1 MTEGGAGTLAGRGLR
16 LALVTSSYNY
26 IADGVALTLNRLV
39 AYLQRH
45 GAEVLVAAPVGRR
58 AALEHAGDL
67 IFAPSA
73 PIPFRPEYRLGLGLT
88 SSMRRRLA
96 RFDPDVMHIAT
107 PDLLGRQ
114 ALAFARGR
122 KLPVVASYHTRYEAY
137 LKDYGLAFLEDAVG
151 NWIRRFYAAFDEV
164 YVPSASMAGHL
175 REAGFAD
182 NIRLWPRGVDTDRF
196 HPGKRDHRWRE
207 ALGAD
212 AATPMIVYVGRL
224 VREKR
229 LDTLIGALSRLARSG
244 APHRAVIV
252 GDGPDRAALERA
264 LPGAV
269 FTGFLTGESLATAY
283 ASADIFL
290 FPSDTESF
298 GSVTLEAMA
307 SGLPAVAA
315 DATGSRCLVDH
326 GLTGFLAAPGDGA
339 AFAAA
344 LARLAADPA
353 LRASMGA
360 AARERSLAFSWDRA
374 MGAIMQRY
382 QTLAGHHQAL
392 AVA

>member
-1 MTEGGAGTLAGRGLR
+1 MGCGGEDGKVSGLR
-16 LALVTSSYNY
+16 LALITSSYNY

-39 AYLQRH
+39 AHLQH
-45 GAEVLVAAPVGRR
+45 QGARVLVAAPVGRS
-58 AALEHAGDL
+58 AAVDHVGELAP
-67 IFAPSA
+67 APSA
-73 PIPFRPEYRLGLGLT
+73 PIPFRSEYRLALGLT
-88 SSMRRRLA
+88 PALRRRLEA
-96 RFDPDVMHIAT
+96 FDPTVVHVAT
-107 PDLLGRQ
+107 PDLLGHQ
-114 ALAFARGR
+114 ALTFARARGI
-122 KLPVVASYHTRYEAY
+122 PVVASYHTRYEAY

-151 NWIRRFYAAFDEV
+151 KWIRRFYAACDEV

-182 NIRLWPRGVDTDRF
+182 NVRLWPRGVDTDRF
-196 HPGKRDHRWRE
+196 HPHKRDHRWRE
-207 ALGAD
+207 ALGAG

-264 LPGAV
+264 LPGAA
-269 FTGFLTGESLATAY
+269 FTGFLTGETLATAY

-298 GSVTLEAMA
+298 GNVTLEAMA
-307 SGLPAVAA
+307 SGLPAVVA

-344 LARLAADPA
+344 LARLAADSA
-353 LRASMGA
+353 LRARMGA
-360 AARERSLAFSWDRA
+360 AARQSSLAFSWDRTMA
-374 MGAIMQRY
+374 AILQRY
-382 QTLAGHHQAL
+382 QALAGHDRAL

>member
-1 MTEGGAGTLAGRGLR
+1 MGHGGEDGEVSGLR
-16 LALVTSSYNY
+16 LALITSSYNH

-39 AYLQRH
+39 AYLQRQ
-45 GAEVLVAAPVGRR
+45 GAHVLVAAPVGRR
-58 AALEHAGDL
+58 PALKHAGDL
-67 IFAPSA
+67 IVAPSA
-73 PIPFRPEYRLGLGLT
+73 PLPFRPEYRLALGLT
-88 SSMRRRLA
+88 PHLRRRLESF
-96 RFDPDVMHIAT
+96 RPNLVHIAT

-114 ALAFARGR
+114 ALAFARARG
-122 KLPVVASYHTRYEAY
+122 LPVVASYHTRYEAY

-151 NWIRRFYAAFDEV
+151 DWIRRFYAACDEV

-182 NIRLWPRGVDTDRF
+182 NARLWPRGVDTDRF
-196 HPGKRDHRWRE
+196 HPHKRDHCWRE
-207 ALGAD
+207 TLGAD
-212 AATPMIVYVGRL
+212 AATPVIVYVGRL

-229 LDTLIGALSRLARSG
+229 LDTLIDALLRLAGSG

-264 LPGAV
+264 LPGAA
-269 FTGFLTGESLATAY
+269 FTGFLTGETLAAAY

-298 GSVTLEAMA
+298 GNVTLEAMA

-326 GLTGFLAAPGDGA
+326 GRTGFLAAPGDGA

-344 LARLAADPA
+344 LTTLAADPA
-353 LRASMGA
+353 LRASMGV
-360 AARERSLAFSWDRA
+360 AARQSSLAFSWDRTMA
-374 MGAIMQRY
+374 GILQRY
-382 QTLAGHHQAL
+382 QALASRDRPL